1 MLDKLRENAA
11 LAALIVAVVALFVA
25 LGGIAGAL
33 PGKKT
38 VDKNDLKKNTVASK
52 NVINDGL
59 TGTDIKES
67 TLNLPADALPSI
79 SYQNSGPIQY
89 GKDGFGVVH
98 LRGPASGIPIGGTIT
113 TLPTGFRPPTTQDFA
128 AIGLFSSPCE
138 VEVGTDGAVKL
149 FGTASC
155 QTGLIEVNGV
165 TFSAA

>member
-1 MLDKLRENAA
+1 MLTKLRDNAS
-11 LAALIVAVVALFVA
+11 LAALVVAVLALFVA
-25 LGGIAGAL
+25 LSGIAGAL

-38 VDKNDLKKNTVASK
+38 VDKNDLKKNVVKSK
-52 NVINDGL
+52 NVAADAL
-59 TGTDIKES
+59 TGGDIKES
-67 TLNLPADALPSI
+67 TLVLPANSLPSV
-79 SYQNSGPIQY
+79 SYQNAGSIQY

-98 LRGPASGIPIGGTIT
+98 PRGSANGIPIGGTIA
-113 TLPTGFRPPTTQDFA
+113 TLPAGFRPPTTQDFA

>member
-1 MLDKLRENAA
+1 MLKELKKHAGVAA
-11 LAALIVAVVALFVA
+11 LVVSMMALFVA

-33 PGKKT
+33 PGKKS
-38 VDKNDLKKNTVASK
+38 VDKNDLKKNVVKSK
-52 NVINDGL
+52 NVAPDAL
-59 TGTDIKES
+59 TGGDIKES
-67 TLNLPADALPSI
+67 TLNLPANSLPSV
-79 SYQNSGPIQY
+79 SYQNAGPIQY

-98 LRGPASGIPIGGTIT
+98 LRGSANGISIGGTIA
-113 TLPTGFRPPTTQDFA
+113 TLPAGFRPPTTQDFA